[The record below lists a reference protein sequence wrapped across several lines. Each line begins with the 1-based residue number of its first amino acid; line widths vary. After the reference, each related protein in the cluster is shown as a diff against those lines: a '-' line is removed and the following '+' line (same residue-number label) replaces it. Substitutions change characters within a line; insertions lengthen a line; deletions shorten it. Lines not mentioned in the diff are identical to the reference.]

1 MVPGF
6 LRTPRLV
13 LRRWRETDAAEL
25 LPILEANVGHLRGWI
40 PTHVAEP
47 VPYEQIVGRIERFVA
62 AFDAGREWRYALV
75 SADTRRLL
83 GEVSLFPRVAV
94 KRVPFDAAD
103 HIEIGYWLRA
113 DATGQGYATEATR
126 AAMSLALS
134 LPKMSRLTIH
144 CDERNTASAAL
155 PRRLG
160 FYLAAT
166 IEEPSCRIQI
176 WEYTP
181 PI

>member
-1 MVPGF
+1 MFPEV

-25 LPILEANVGHLRGWI
+25 LPILGANVGHLRGWI

-47 VPYEQIVGRIERFVA
+47 VPYEQMVGRIERFVA
-62 AFDAGREWRYALV
+62 AFDAGREWRYALF
-75 SADTRRLL
+75 SADTPRLL
-83 GEVSLFPRVAV
+83 GEVSLFPRVAA

-126 AAMSLALS
+126 AAMDLALS
-134 LPKMSRLTIH
+134 LPNISRLAIH
-144 CDERNTASAAL
+144 CDELNTASAAL

-160 FYLAAT
+160 FRLATT
-166 IEEPSCRIQI
+166 IEEPSCRLQI
-176 WEYTP
+176 WEYLR
-181 PI
+181 